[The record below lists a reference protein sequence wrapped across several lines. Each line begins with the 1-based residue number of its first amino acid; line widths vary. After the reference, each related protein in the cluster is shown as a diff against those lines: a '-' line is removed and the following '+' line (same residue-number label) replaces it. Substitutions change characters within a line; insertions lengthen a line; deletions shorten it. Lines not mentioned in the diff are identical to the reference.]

1 MSNSESESSSS
12 SSVAATAAVASSAAA
27 MINGFGDGAGESN
40 ANGLNDISVSTVKYA
55 KMKKTFERSL
65 MIVLNMLASKDTP
78 VTLTKQI
85 KGNFFLLF
93 IKTD

>member
-1 MSNSESESSSS
+1 MSNSESESSS
-12 SSVAATAAVASSAAA
+12 SSVAATAAVASSAS

-85 KGNFFLLF
+85 KGNFSSLY
-93 IKTD
+93 KN